1 MDSFSTQ
8 LNIEHMVSE
17 DFFAHSRRWEET
29 LQLQPDYQVRQMDK
43 TRIMGHQ
50 LQKWQQVTRKQ
61 KSRHTGDAQD
71 TTESNTSTICL
82 QQKKDQPNVLR

>member
-8 LNIEHMVSE
+8 LNIETWYRKTS
-17 DFFAHSRRWEET
+17 WEET

-82 QQKKDQPNVLR
+82 QQKNDQPNVLR